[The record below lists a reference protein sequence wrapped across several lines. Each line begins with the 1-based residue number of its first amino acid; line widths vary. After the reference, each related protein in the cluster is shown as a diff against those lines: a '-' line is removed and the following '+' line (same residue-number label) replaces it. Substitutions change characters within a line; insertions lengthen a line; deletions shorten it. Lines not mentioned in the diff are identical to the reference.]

1 MSLEIFPTFPKIRA
15 DQLDLVDWTQVNALM
30 SIINTGDLNATNNAV
45 NQALSPANLDPA
57 VAGIVNTP
65 GSATRS
71 NILGLITPAFLDP
84 KIADRINTPGTQT
97 RNAINALISASSIP
111 YSGEFSLGDVNWNDF
126 TSTGIWRFTLGGTGG
141 SNIPPIV
148 PMSGILIVVNSPSGI
163 SQIVI
168 TDDNQIAT
176 RRFSGSWS
184 AWRAVL
190 NRTLQIN
197 LESKT
202 TIDTSETTLISLTLS
217 GENFG
222 VTGNGWRA
230 TLRVTGRIGITSS
243 SPSQV
248 VYAAIVWGPVRQAV
262 VSYPLST
269 GTAGAEPHEAIF
281 EVSRLLT
288 DINIDGTTTL
298 SLRAWVNDKTATALT
313 AVQNV
318 STSLRIE
325 Y

>member
-1 MSLEIFPTFPKIRA
+1 MSLEIYPTFPKMRA
-15 DQLDLVDWTQVNALM
+15 DQLDLVDWTQVSALM
-30 SIINTGDLNATNNAV
+30 NLISTGDQNAAYNAV

-57 VAGIVNTP
+57 VAGIVSTP
-65 GSATRS
+65 GSATQN

-84 KIADRINTPGTQT
+84 QIADRINTTGTQT

-111 YSGEFSLGDVNWNDF
+111 YLGEFPLGAVNWNDF
-126 TSTGIWRFTLGGTGG
+126 SSTGIWRFTPGGTGG

-148 PMSGILIVVNSPSGI
+148 LTSGILIVVNSPSGI

-168 TDDNQIAT
+168 TDDNQTAT

-190 NRTLQIN
+190 NRTIQLN
-197 LESKT
+197 LGSNIT
-202 TIDTSETTLISLTLS
+202 LGTSEATLISFTLS
-217 GENFG
+217 GANFG

-230 TLRVTGRIGITSS
+230 TLRVAGRICITS
-243 SPSQV
+243 PTTPQV
-248 VYAAIVWGPVRQAV
+248 VYGAIVLGGVRQTVA
-262 VSYPLST
+262 SYPIST
-269 GTAGAEPHEAIF
+269 GTEAIF

-288 DINIDGTTTL
+288 NIDIDGTTVL
-298 SLRAWVNDKTATALT
+298 SLRAWVNGYT
-313 AVQNV
+313 AVAATSVQSV

>member
-1 MSLEIFPTFPKIRA
+1 MSLEIYPTFPKIRA

-30 SIINTGDLNATNNAV
+30 NIINTRDQNAIYNVV

-65 GSATRS
+65 GSATRN

-84 KIADRINTPGTQT
+84 KIADRINTAGTQT
-97 RNAINALISASSIP
+97 RNAINALISASAIP
-111 YSGEFSLGDVNWNDF
+111 YSGEFSLGAVNWNNF
-126 TSTGIWRFTLGGTGG
+126 SSTGIWRFTSGGTGG

-190 NRTLQIN
+190 NRTTQIN
-197 LESKT
+197 LGSNT
-202 TIDTSETTLISLTLS
+202 TLGTLETSLISLTLS
-217 GENFG
+217 GTNFG

-230 TLRVTGRIGITSS
+230 TLRVTGRIGITSTAT
-243 SPSQV
+243 PQV
-248 VYAAIVWGPVRQAV
+248 VYGAIVLGTIRQSV
-262 VSYPLST
+262 VSYPFSA
-269 GTAGAEPHEAIF
+269 GTEAIF

-288 DINIDGTTTL
+288 DIDIDGTTTL
-298 SLRAWVNDKTATALT
+298 SLRAWVNSGSATAAT
-313 AVQNV
+313 AVQSV
-318 STSLRIE
+318 TTSLRIE

>member
-1 MSLEIFPTFPKIRA
+1 MSLEIYPTFPKMRA
-15 DQLDLVDWTQVNALM
+15 DQLDLVDWTKVIALM
-30 SIINTGDLNATNNAV
+30 NIINTGDQNATNNAV

-65 GSATRS
+65 GSATQN

-84 KIADRINTPGTQT
+84 QIADRINTPGTQT

-111 YSGEFSLGDVNWNDF
+111 YSGEFPLGAVNWNNF
-126 TSTGIWRFTLGGTGG
+126 SSTGIWRFASGGTGG

-148 PMSGILIVVNSPSGI
+148 PTSGILIVVNSPSGI

-190 NRTLQIN
+190 NRTIQIN
-197 LESKT
+197 LGSNT
-202 TIDTSETTLISLTLS
+202 NLSTSETSLISLTLS
-217 GENFG
+217 GVNFL

-230 TLRVTGRIGITSS
+230 TLRVTGRIGITS
-243 SPSQV
+243 PLAPQV
-248 VYAAIVWGPVRQAV
+248 VYGAIVLGSVRQSV

-269 GTAGAEPHEAIF
+269 GTEAIF

-298 SLRAWVNDKTATALT
+298 SLRAWVNSNSALAAT
-313 AVQNV
+313 AVQGIA
-318 STSLRIE
+318 TSLRIE